1 MSQHWTSRIGHILAD
16 AGSAIGIGAIWKFS
30 YVAAN
35 NGGGAFLIV
44 FLLFSFIIWLA
55 FLLA

>member
-1 MSQHWTSRIGHILAD
+1 MDISCGHILAT

-35 NGGGAFLIV
+35 NGGGAFLVV
-44 FLLFSFIIWLA
+44 FLLFSFIIGLKSWG
-55 FLLA
+55 